1 MDSGLFFGGSAI
13 AAFVAGMIALF
24 APCCISVML
33 PAYFAASFRNR
44 AMLTAMTFLYA
55 AGVATVILPLVLG
68 ASLLRQILVSQ
79 HEAVFVGGGVL
90 MLGLAA
96 FVLLGGKLELPMPSR
111 RAGQKAGPL
120 GIYSLGVFSGIAS
133 SCCAPVLAGVLALSS
148 LAPSTALALALGT
161 AYVFG
166 MVAPLFAITLLWER
180 YDWRASRLFRPR
192 SVTWRIGRLERT
204 LSMSAVATG
213 VLLALMGVA
222 TIWAGLA
229 GDAMP
234 SGGWWTS
241 VAIRLQYYGQ
251 QITRVLTTLPGW
263 LTAATLIAVA
273 VWLARRAFRQLAPR
287 GGATPPETHE
297 DLEDHSRSNR

>member
-1 MDSGLFFGGSAI
+1 
-13 AAFVAGMIALF
+13 
-24 APCCISVML
+24 
-33 PAYFAASFRNR
+33 
-44 AMLTAMTFLYA
+44 
-55 AGVATVILPLVLG
+55 G
-68 ASLLRQILVSQ
+68 ASLLRQLLVSQ
-79 HEAVFVGGGVL
+79 HGPVFVAGGVL

-111 RAGQKAGPL
+111 QAGQKAGPL

-148 LAPSTALALALGT
+148 LAPSTVLALALGT

-213 VLLALMGVA
+213 ALLALMGVA

-229 GDAMP
+229 ADAMP
-234 SGGWWTS
+234 SGGWWMP
-241 VAIRLQYYGQ
+241 AAMRLQYYGQ
-251 QITRVLTTLPGW
+251 QATRALVTLPGW
-263 LTAATLIAVA
+263 LTAAALIAA
-273 VWLARRAFRQLAPR
+273 GVWLARRAFRQFAPR
-287 GGATPPETHE
+287 GDAAPPETPKHN
-297 DLEDHSRSNR
+297 DQSRSNP